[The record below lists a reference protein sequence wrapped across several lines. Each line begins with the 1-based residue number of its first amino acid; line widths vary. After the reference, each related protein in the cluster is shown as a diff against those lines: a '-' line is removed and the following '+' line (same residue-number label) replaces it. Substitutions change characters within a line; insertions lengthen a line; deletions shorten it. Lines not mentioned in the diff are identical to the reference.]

1 MSFADIIGHQK
12 QLGILR
18 AGLASERLHH
28 AYLFVGPEGVGKR
41 TIATALAKAI
51 HCQSR
56 TADFCGQ
63 CLNCARIAGGN
74 HPDVRAVLPLSDK
87 KEIGIPQ
94 IREIERDLG
103 YRSFTGKR
111 KIMIIDPATL
121 LNVAAQNALLKTLE
135 EPPQES
141 LIILLA
147 TSVGTLLPT
156 LRSRCLRL
164 TFAPLS
170 RREVADHLQK
180 AHGKSPDEADFL
192 AAISLGSIGAA
203 LGLDTAALTERRR
216 TWIDM
221 LGAVQG
227 GNVYAA
233 MAAAD
238 ELSAKRD
245 EALRFFKWAESWYRD
260 LMIYRATGAA
270 EELINLDMRA
280 EVERQAARRSTE
292 EIAQTVADALEGGA
306 AIQRNLNRRMVLEK
320 FLFSAAGERR

>member
-18 AGLASERLHH
+18 AGLTSERLHH

-41 TIATALAKAI
+41 TVATALAKAI

-56 TADFCGQ
+56 TGDFCGE
-63 CLNCARIAGGN
+63 CVNCARIADGN
-74 HPDVRAVLPLSDK
+74 HPDVRVVVALSDK

-94 IREIERDLG
+94 IRDIERDLG

-111 KIMIIDPATL
+111 KIVIIDPATL
-121 LNVAAQNALLKTLE
+121 LNAAAQNALLKTLE
-135 EPPQES
+135 EPPQQS

-147 TSVGTLLPT
+147 ASVGALLPT

-170 RREVADHLQK
+170 RGEVAKHLQE
-180 AHGKSPDEADFL
+180 AHKKSAEEADFL
-192 AAISLGSIGAA
+192 AAISLGSVGVA
-203 LGLDTAALTERRR
+203 LGLDTVTLTERRP
-216 TWIDM
+216 TWVKM
-221 LGAVQG
+221 LGAIEG
-227 GNVYAA
+227 GNFYAA

-238 ELSAKRD
+238 ELAVNRD

-260 LMIYRATGAA
+260 LMVYRATGAA
-270 EELINLDMRA
+270 DELVNLDMRA
-280 EVERQAARRSTE
+280 EVERQAAYRSPE
-292 EIAQTVADALEGGA
+292 EMAQTVADALDGGA
-306 AIQRNLNRRMVLEK
+306 AIRRNLNRRMVLEK
-320 FLFSAAGERR
+320 FLFSAAEERR

>member
-12 QLGILR
+12 QFGILR

-41 TIATALAKAI
+41 TIAMALTKAI
-51 HCQSR
+51 HCQNG
-56 TADFCGQ
+56 TTDFCGE
-63 CLNCARIAGGN
+63 CVNCARIAGGN
-74 HPDVRAVLPLSDK
+74 HPDVRAVVPLSDK

-111 KIMIIDPATL
+111 KIVIIDPATL
-121 LNVAAQNALLKTLE
+121 LNIAAQNALLKTLE

-141 LIILLA
+141 LIILIA
-147 TSVGTLLPT
+147 TSVGALLPT

-164 TFAPLS
+164 SFAPLS
-170 RREVADHLQK
+170 RREVADYLQK
-180 AHGKSPDEADFL
+180 THNKSAKEAGFL
-192 AAISLGSIGAA
+192 AAISLGSVGVA
-203 LGLDTAALTERRR
+203 LGLDTAALTERRQ
-216 TWIDM
+216 TWINM
-221 LGAVQG
+221 LGAIEG
-227 GNVYAA
+227 GNFYAA
-233 MAAAD
+233 IAAAD
-238 ELSAKRD
+238 DLSANRD
-245 EALRFFKWAESWYRD
+245 EALGFFKWAESWYRD
-260 LMIYRATGAA
+260 LMVYRATGAA
-270 EELINLDMRA
+270 DELVNLDMRA

-292 EIAQTVADALEGGA
+292 EIAQTVADALDAGA

>member
-56 TADFCGQ
+56 TADFCGE
-63 CLNCARIAGGN
+63 CVNCARIADGN
-74 HPDVRAVLPLSDK
+74 HPDVRAVVPLSEK

-111 KIMIIDPATL
+111 KIVTIDPATL
-121 LNVAAQNALLKTLE
+121 LNIAAQNALLKTLE
-135 EPPQES
+135 EPPKES
-141 LIILLA
+141 LIILIA
-147 TSVGTLLPT
+147 TSIGALLPT

-164 TFAPLS
+164 TFAPLA

-180 AHGKSPDEADFL
+180 AHKKSPEEADFL
-192 AAISLGSIGAA
+192 AAISLGSIGVA
-203 LGLDTAALTERRR
+203 LGLDTAALTERRQ
-216 TWIDM
+216 TWINM
-221 LGAVQG
+221 LGAIEG
-227 GNVYAA
+227 GNLYAA

-238 ELSAKRD
+238 DLSVNRD

-260 LMIYRATGAA
+260 LMVYRATGAA
-270 EELINLDMRA
+270 EELVNLDMRA

-292 EIAQTVADALEGGA
+292 EIAQTVADALDAGA

>member
-1 MSFADIIGHQK
+1 MSFAGIIGHQK

-18 AGLASERLHH
+18 AGLVSERLHH
-28 AYLFVGPEGVGKR
+28 AFLFVGPEGVGKR
-41 TIATALAKAI
+41 TVATALAKAI
-51 HCQSR
+51 HCQSQ
-56 TADFCGQ
+56 TADFCGE
-63 CLNCARIAGGN
+63 CVNCARIADGN
-74 HPDVRAVLPLSDK
+74 HPDVRVVVPLSNK

-94 IREIERDLG
+94 IREIERDLN

-111 KIMIIDPATL
+111 KIVIIDPATL

-141 LIILLA
+141 LIILIA
-147 TSVGTLLPT
+147 TSSGGLLPT
-156 LRSRCLRL
+156 LRSRCLLL

-180 AHGKSPDEADFL
+180 AHQKSADEANFL
-192 AAISLGSIGAA
+192 AAISLGSVGIA

-221 LGAVQG
+221 LGAVEG
-227 GNVYAA
+227 GNFYAA

-238 ELSAKRD
+238 ELAANRD

-260 LMIYRATGAA
+260 LMIYRATGAVD
-270 EELINLDMRA
+270 ELVNLDMRA

-292 EIAQTVADALEGGA
+292 KIAQTVADALDAGA